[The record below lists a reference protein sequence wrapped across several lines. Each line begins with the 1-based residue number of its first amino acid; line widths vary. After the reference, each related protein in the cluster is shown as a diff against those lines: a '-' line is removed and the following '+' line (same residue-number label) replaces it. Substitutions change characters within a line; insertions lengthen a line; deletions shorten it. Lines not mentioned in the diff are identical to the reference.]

1 MTPVLILQHLDSDG
15 PAYLGEWLARR
26 GIAAEVRCTER
37 GEPFPADLRD
47 HSALAILGGAMS
59 ANDELPSLRRAEALV
74 RTAIADGLPVIG
86 HCLGGQLIARALGA
100 SVHASPA
107 PEVGWHGVD
116 WLPGAADWFGPGVAD
131 TPPAEV
137 FQWHFE
143 AFDLPAGAVPL
154 GGSRACPHQAFSIG
168 PSVLAMQFH
177 VEQDSAKLDA
187 WLDDLD
193 GDYLAA
199 CQRHAAS
206 VQSPAEMRRGASQR
220 LAAQQRLAD
229 AAYAQ
234 WWAAARR

>member
-1 MTPVLILQHLDSDG
+1 MRPVLVLQHLDSDG
-15 PAYLGEWLARR
+15 PAYLGDWLAGH

-37 GEPFPADLRD
+37 GEDFPTDVRGHA
-47 HSALAILGGAMS
+47 ALAILGGSMS

-74 RTAIADGLPVIG
+74 RAAIAEGVPVIG

-107 PEVGWHGVD
+107 PEVGWHAVAWG
-116 WLPGAADWFGPGVAD
+116 PGAAEWFGEGLAD

-137 FQWHFE
+137 FHWHYE
-143 AFDLPAGAVPL
+143 AFDLPAWAVPL
-154 GGSRACPHQAFSIG
+154 GSSLACPHQAFSLG

-177 VEQDSAKLDA
+177 IEQNASKLEA
-187 WLDDLD
+187 WLGALD
-193 GDYLAA
+193 IDYFAGRGA
-199 CQRHAAS
+199 HGAT
-206 VQSPAEMRRGASQR
+206 VQSPAEMRRDAGRR

-229 AAYAQ
+229 AVYAR